1 MVMVV
6 MVVKPARTRLRS
18 APASC
23 CPRAAGESAAPPSLS
38 PAFLLRGGP
47 QIGAGRHHHQQLGAG
62 RGFNSV
68 PRPRDG
74 HGAQGAGLRRS
85 AAQHLRGVA
94 SSNAALTTP
103 RAVRGCGPWSR
114 RGAAS
119 SRHSYTS
126 GGEENEL
133 SGTRPLAT
141 PVRERSSRSVG
152 SRDGLSGSVEL
163 EAALRA
169 VERNFLQ
176 PSLRRLLW
184 ASSASYN
191 THNNSLTQSL
201 SNQCFRSGLNCL
213 RQFHIG

>member
-1 MVMVV
+1 MVMVA
-6 MVVKPARTRLRS
+6 MVVKPARTRMRERQRAVAHAQQAKARRLPLSLRPS
-18 APASC
+18 FSVEVHRSEPGAIIISSSGP
-23 CPRAAGESAAPPSLS
+23 AAGSTACPGRGMATELKEPARVAARPNIFAGS
-38 PAFLLRGGP
+38 PAVMR
-47 QIGAGRHHHQQLGAG
+47 RW
-62 RGFNSV
+62 
-68 PRPRDG
+68 
-74 HGAQGAGLRRS
+74 LRRALCG
-85 AAQHLRGVA
+85 AAARARG
-94 SSNAALTTP
+94 
-103 RAVRGCGPWSR
+103 
-114 RGAAS
+114 GAAS
-119 SRHSYTS
+119 SLPSYTS

>member
-1 MVMVV
+1 MACQ
-6 MVVKPARTRLRS
+6 K
-18 APASC
+18 
-23 CPRAAGESAAPPSLS
+23 G
-38 PAFLLRGGP
+38 F
-47 QIGAGRHHHQQLGAG
+47 HHHQRSVTGASHNAIRRKQFDTILLVNQQKFDNQTCNTNTTSIAINIIIKGSGG
-62 RGFNSV
+62 R
-68 PRPRDG
+68 
-74 HGAQGAGLRRS
+74 
-85 AAQHLRGVA
+85 
-94 SSNAALTTP
+94 
-103 RAVRGCGPWSR
+103 
-114 RGAAS
+114 
-119 SRHSYTS
+119 
-126 GGEENEL
+126 GEENEL

-141 PVRERSSRSVG
+141 PLRERSSRSVG

>member
-1 MVMVV
+1 MACQ
-6 MVVKPARTRLRS
+6 K
-18 APASC
+18 
-23 CPRAAGESAAPPSLS
+23 GY
-38 PAFLLRGGP
+38 
-47 QIGAGRHHHQQLGAG
+47 HHHQRSVTGASHDAIRRKQFDTILLVNQHKFDNQTCNTNTTSIAINTNTKGSGG
-62 RGFNSV
+62 R
-68 PRPRDG
+68 
-74 HGAQGAGLRRS
+74 
-85 AAQHLRGVA
+85 
-94 SSNAALTTP
+94 
-103 RAVRGCGPWSR
+103 
-114 RGAAS
+114 
-119 SRHSYTS
+119 
-126 GGEENEL
+126 GEENEL

>member
-1 MVMVV
+1 MACQ
-6 MVVKPARTRLRS
+6 K
-18 APASC
+18 
-23 CPRAAGESAAPPSLS
+23 G
-38 PAFLLRGGP
+38 F
-47 QIGAGRHHHQQLGAG
+47 HHHQRSVTGASHDAIRRKQFGTILLVNQQKFDNQTCNTNSTSLYSNQNTNIKGSGG
-62 RGFNSV
+62 R
-68 PRPRDG
+68 
-74 HGAQGAGLRRS
+74 
-85 AAQHLRGVA
+85 
-94 SSNAALTTP
+94 
-103 RAVRGCGPWSR
+103 
-114 RGAAS
+114 
-119 SRHSYTS
+119 
-126 GGEENEL
+126 GEENEL

-191 THNNSLTQSL
+191 MHNNSLTQSL

>member
-1 MVMVV
+1 MSTKSKISNDGTRMEFDYQTLSYTVSN
-6 MVVKPARTRLRS
+6 VKLRS
-18 APASC
+18 FKL
-23 CPRAAGESAAPPSLS
+23 RAFSNIICWPTSQLKEKCKHHTHKRKGS
-38 PAFLLRGGP
+38 GG
-47 QIGAGRHHHQQLGAG
+47 R
-62 RGFNSV
+62 
-68 PRPRDG
+68 
-74 HGAQGAGLRRS
+74 
-85 AAQHLRGVA
+85 
-94 SSNAALTTP
+94 
-103 RAVRGCGPWSR
+103 
-114 RGAAS
+114 
-119 SRHSYTS
+119 
-126 GGEENEL
+126 GEENEL

-141 PVRERSSRSVG
+141 PIRERSSRSVG